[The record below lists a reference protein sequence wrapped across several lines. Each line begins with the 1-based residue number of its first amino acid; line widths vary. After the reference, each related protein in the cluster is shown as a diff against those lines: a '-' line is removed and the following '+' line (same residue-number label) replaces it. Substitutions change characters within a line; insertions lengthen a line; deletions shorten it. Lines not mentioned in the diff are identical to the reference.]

1 MSRINFL
8 TWPLIHAWTNELTQI
23 FHTQVVSS
31 FQNSLYFLKLWQAR
45 HYLFHLCHKIL
56 WLLFVLF
63 VEDVENSVVPL
74 HTRGV
79 PRLNVVHL
87 MVRQPQ
93 APRTLHLAATD
104 HLRYRVLEQ
113 YIRCHCIN
121 FLEGTNNILNNR
133 HTCALHVTYE
143 IIIIVNFII
152 MELNSTN
159 NVISNDIIMLLSD
172 SHNCQHS

>member
-1 MSRINFL
+1 M
-8 TWPLIHAWTNELTQI
+8 ED
-23 FHTQVVSS
+23 V
-31 FQNSLYFLKLWQAR
+31 QNS
-45 HYLFHLCHKIL
+45 
-56 WLLFVLF
+56 VG
-63 VEDVENSVVPL
+63 PL

-79 PRLNVVHL
+79 LRLNVVHL

-113 YIRCHCIN
+113 YIRCHCVN

-159 NVISNDIIMLLSD
+159 NVISNDIICYCQIVTIASILNIFSQSWHITLSGSQENVCWCTCVTQTPGLTD
-172 SHNCQHS
+172 CHDGQPEQSE